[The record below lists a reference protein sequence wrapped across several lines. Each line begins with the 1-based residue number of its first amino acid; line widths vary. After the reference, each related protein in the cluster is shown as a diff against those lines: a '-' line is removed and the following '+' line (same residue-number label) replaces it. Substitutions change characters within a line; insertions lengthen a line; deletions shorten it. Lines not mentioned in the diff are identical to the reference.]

1 MAKLHGVLNPARF
14 SQRPIPSRKAKPDE
28 VYPEIEHVG
37 GGWYELPNGEKVQGK
52 EAALAAL
59 AALEDLKSS

>member
-14 SQRPIPSRKAKPDE
+14 SQRPIPSRKAEPDE
-28 VYPEIEHVG
+28 VHPEMEHLG

-52 EAALAAL
+52 EAALV
-59 AALEDLKSS
+59 ALEDLKSS